1 MGLATL
7 CTCVALTLVGFGQQ
21 ADGTLSSEYPAAGVR
36 EERKINVDGFI
47 ETWQLKWASG
57 PKSFCGARDFSM
69 AITCPCTGFAY
80 GETGDLLLLR
90 LRDEIEVDRLH
101 LTPFFTEGS
110 GKAVLQRWPF
120 FDNDLKG
127 SHRADFLVTVRER
140 AAVQVM
146 RFGDYDHD
154 GRSQEFYLQTEALPC
169 GKSTGIVVGLSPAN
183 PRLHV
188 FGTESN
194 PSKPVYMQKREWEAL
209 RDGLGPV
216 DILDWACG
224 DHGADTETR
233 LRLRWTNEGISGVRR
248 EYTCPD
254 DHKSRRIIR
263 EGPL

>member
-7 CTCVALTLVGFGQQ
+7 CTCVALTCWSGSGQQ
-21 ADGTLSSEYPAAGVR
+21 ADGALRLEYPAAGVR

-57 PKSFCGARDFSM
+57 PKSFCGARDLSM

-127 SHRADFLVTVRER
+127 SLSR
-140 AAVQVM
+140 
-146 RFGDYDHD
+146 
-154 GRSQEFYLQTEALPC
+154 
-169 GKSTGIVVGLSPAN
+169 GLSGHCE
-183 PRLHV
+183 R
-188 FGTESN
+188 TCCC
-194 PSKPVYMQKREWEAL
+194 PSDAFR
-209 RDGLGPV
+209 
-216 DILDWACG
+216 
-224 DHGADTETR
+224 R
-233 LRLRWTNEGISGVRR
+233 LRSRWTEPGILPSDRSASLWK
-248 EYTCPD
+248 EYRNCGWVV
-254 DHKSRRIIR
+254 SS
-263 EGPL
+263 